1 MRVQVLP
8 AAGDGDDPAPRG
20 DASMGARAPLRQ
32 LPQTRPTRAEI
43 DLGAIANNVRVMR
56 AVAHGSRLYAVVK
69 ADAYGHGLVP
79 VARCFEQQGVD
90 GLCVALAEEGL
101 TLRACGITKPI
112 LVLSGAYGEAHDRV
126 LAAHLTPVIHNHAQ
140 AAAFARAAR
149 GKSVAVHLKI
159 DTGMGR
165 LGVPLHEL
173 GAFLEQLRALPEL
186 RIDGVMTHLSSAEN
200 DPVFTRL
207 QLERFAGAVRAIR
220 AAGHAPR
227 MVHAANSAGTFGFP
241 EARQSLVRVGLAL
254 YGVSPALRGGATGDG
269 LIPAMRL
276 RTEVLALREL
286 PPGSPVGYDQT
297 HVTTRMT
304 RVATVPIGYG
314 DGLMRAASNRAH
326 MLVREQRCP
335 ILGRISMDLTTLDV
349 TDLPDC
355 ALGDDVIVIG
365 RQGAAE
371 ISAHE
376 LAKACDTIAYEVLTN
391 ISPRVPRVYLG
402 AS

>member
-1 MRVQVLP
+1 MQAQVL
-8 AAGDGDDPAPRG
+8 ADPAG
-20 DASMGARAPLRQ
+20 GEGSRAPLRQ

-56 AVAHGSRLYAVVK
+56 AVAQGSRLYAVVK

-140 AAAFARAAR
+140 AEAFARAAH

-165 LGVPLHEL
+165 LGVPVHEL
-173 GAFLEQLRALPEL
+173 GAFLEQMRALPAL

-207 QLERFAGAVRAIR
+207 QLERFADAVRAIR

-254 YGVSPALRGGATGDG
+254 YGVSPAPGHGDG

-276 RTEVLALREL
+276 RSEVLALREL

-297 HVTTRMT
+297 HVTTRT
-304 RVATVPIGYG
+304 THVATVPIGYG

-335 ILGRISMDLTTLDV
+335 ILGRVSMDLTTLDV
-349 TDLPDC
+349 TDVPEC
-355 ALGDDVIVIG
+355 ALGDEVIVIG
-365 RQGAAE
+365 RQGQAE